1 MAEPNTLKRFAYSAR
16 NIQGQLISGT
26 ISAENEVAA
35 AKRLQTMGL
44 APLSLTARA
53 GFDRTGAEKKQR
65 GKRVKPKDLA
75 MFGRQLA
82 TMISSGLP
90 LIRAIAALAAQT
102 DHPEFRRVL
111 PLVRTD
117 IENGSSFSQGLQKHK
132 KAFPTLMVGMVES
145 GEASG
150 DLPGALAQLADTY
163 EKEAK
168 LRGKIVSA
176 MTYPVIVLGLTVVL
190 VTAML
195 IFVVPRFTQTFKEL
209 GAELPLATQILINLS
224 DAMIIV
230 VPLMVAGIFGGLTW
244 YRRNKDKRG
253 VRIFMDKLKT
263 KTPVLGTFFKK
274 VAIARFSR
282 TFAALMASGVP
293 VLQALEI
300 VSRTSTSMSVSLALE
315 KVREDVRSGKPI
327 NTTMM
332 EFDIF
337 PPLVTQMVATGEE
350 TGALPD
356 MLDKIAEYYEREVDT
371 GSESLGALIEPILL
385 IFLSVIVGGMVLA
398 LYLPTF
404 AVFET
409 VSGG

>member
-1 MAEPNTLKRFAYSAR
+1 MAETTPLKRYAYSAR

-26 ISAENEVAA
+26 ISAESEVAA

-53 GFDRTGAEKKQR
+53 GLDREKR
-65 GKRVKPKDLA
+65 ERSKRVKPKDLA

-90 LIRAIAALAAQT
+90 LIRAITALASQT
-102 DHPEFRRVL
+102 DHPEFKKVL
-111 PLVRTD
+111 PQVKTD
-117 IENGSSFSQGLQKHK
+117 IENGKSFSQGLRRHR
-132 KAFPTLMVGMVES
+132 KAFPSLMVGLVES

-150 DLPGALAQLADTY
+150 DLPGALAQLADAY

-176 MTYPVIVLGLTVVL
+176 MTYPVIVLILTFIL

-195 IFVVPRFTQTFKEL
+195 IFVVPRFTETFKDL
-209 GAELPLATQILINLS
+209 GAELPTATQMLITVS
-224 DAMIIV
+224 DAMKFILPVLIVGSII
-230 VPLMVAGIFGGLTW
+230 GLRW
-244 YRRNKDKRG
+244 YRKHKEDHG
-253 VRIFMDKLKT
+253 VRVFVDKLKNN
-263 KTPVLGTFFKK
+263 TPILGTFFRK
-274 VAIARFSR
+274 VAIARFAR
-282 TFAALMASGVP
+282 TFAALMGSGVP

-300 VSRTSTSMSVSLALE
+300 VSRTSSSVSVSVALE
-315 KVREDVRSGKPI
+315 KVREDVRAGKPV

-350 TGALPD
+350 TGSLPD
-356 MLDKIAEYYEREVDT
+356 MLEKIAEYYEREVDT

-385 IFLSVIVGGMVLA
+385 IFLSVVVGGMVLA

-404 AVFET
+404 AVFES
-409 VSGG
+409 VSSGG

>member
-1 MAEPNTLKRFAYSAR
+1 MAEQVPLKRYSYSAR

-26 ISAENEVAA
+26 ISAENEVSA

-44 APLSLTARA
+44 APLSLTPRA
-53 GFDRTGAEKKQR
+53 GFDRGAEKKQR
-65 GKRVKPKDLA
+65 TKRVKPKDLA

-90 LIRAIAALAAQT
+90 LIRALAALGSQT
-102 DHPEFRRVL
+102 DHAEFRRVL
-111 PLVRTD
+111 PLVRAD
-117 IENGSSFSQGLQKHK
+117 IENGQSFSQGLRKHK
-132 KAFPTLMVGMVES
+132 KAFPNLMVGLIES

-168 LRGKIVSA
+168 LRGKITSA
-176 MTYPVIVLGLTVVL
+176 MTYPIIVLILTFIL
-190 VTAML
+190 VSVML
-195 IFVVPRFTQTFKEL
+195 VFVVPRFTQTFEEL
-209 GAELPLATQILINLS
+209 GAELPLATRMLITIS
-224 DAMIIV
+224 DAMIFIL
-230 VPLMVAGIFGGLTW
+230 PIFIGSVLIGLRW
-244 YRRNKDKRG
+244 YRSHKEDPG
-253 VRIFMDKLKT
+253 VRTFMDKLKT
-263 KTPVLGTFFKK
+263 KTPVLGTFFRK
-274 VAIARFSR
+274 VAIARFAR

-300 VSRTSTSMSVSLALE
+300 VSRTSTSMSVSVALD
-315 KVREDVRSGKPI
+315 KVREDVRAGKPV

-337 PPLVTQMVATGEE
+337 PPLVTQMIATGEE

-404 AVFET
+404 AIFET
-409 VSGG
+409 VSAG